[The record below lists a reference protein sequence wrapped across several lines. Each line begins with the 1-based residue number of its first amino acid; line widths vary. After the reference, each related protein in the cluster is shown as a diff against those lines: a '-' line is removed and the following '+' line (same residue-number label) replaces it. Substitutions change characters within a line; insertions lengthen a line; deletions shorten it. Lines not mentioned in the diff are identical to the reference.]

1 MASGGSGTY
10 RLPVTIR
17 KIYDVDRSGHWLAQ
31 GWRDFKQAPVVS
43 LVYGAAFVVISLV
56 LTFGLRATGLDS
68 LILPLCLGFIIIAP
82 ILVVGLYDVSRR
94 LERGQEVHFRNVFG
108 ALGESIGQLSA
119 MGIALLIC
127 YWVWVWSALM
137 LFMGFF
143 NESPPSLDAFFE
155 DIVFTLNGALLLGI
169 GSLVGVV
176 FGAVVFSISA
186 ISVPLLYDRPVD
198 VITAIS
204 ASLLAVREN
213 GRVMFGWAALI
224 LLVSIAAIATFFV
237 GLAIAIPL
245 LAYATW
251 HCYRDLI
258 QHEAED
264 VVSGSA
270 PMQPAQRTA

>member
-1 MASGGSGTY
+1 MASGGGTY

-17 KIYDVDRSGHWLAQ
+17 RIDDVDRSGHWLAQ
-31 GWRDFKQAPVVS
+31 GWHDFKQAPMLS
-43 LVYGAAFVVISLV
+43 LVYGGAFVVISLL
-56 LTFGLRATGLDS
+56 LTFGLRAVGLDS

-94 LERGQEVHFRNVFG
+94 LERGQEVRFRHVFC
-108 ALGESIGQLSA
+108 ALGESLGQLSA

-127 YWVWVWSALM
+127 YWIWVWSALI

-143 NESPPSLDAFFE
+143 NQAPPSLDAFFE
-155 DIVFTLNGALLLGI
+155 DVVFTVNGALLLGI
-169 GSLVGVV
+169 GSLIGAA
-176 FGAVVFSISA
+176 FAAVVFSLSA
-186 ISVPLLYDRPVD
+186 ISVPLLYDRPID

-204 ASLLAVREN
+204 SSLLAVREN

-224 LLVSIAAIATFFV
+224 LLVSLGAIATFFI
-237 GLAIAIPL
+237 GLAVAIPL

-258 QHEAED
+258 GPESDDIVLTD
-264 VVSGSA
+264 VPV
-270 PMQPAQRTA
+270 QPAA